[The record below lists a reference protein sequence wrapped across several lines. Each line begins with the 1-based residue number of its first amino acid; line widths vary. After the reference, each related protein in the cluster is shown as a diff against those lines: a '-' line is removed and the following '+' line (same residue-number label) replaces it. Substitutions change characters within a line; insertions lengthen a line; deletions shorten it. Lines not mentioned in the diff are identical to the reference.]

1 MADMLF
7 SDKLSGRRSV
17 GRWLENPRS
26 GKTDAVHPDR
36 RLPGIGFEGAG
47 SMGAIFDLRR
57 NTARLTAAES
67 LLDPR
72 APSAGGSFDALA
84 LLLGETAAGRET
96 AFARLYELT
105 ASRLFAVARGIVGG
119 RGDVAEDVLQDSF
132 VRVWRWA
139 HRYDPD
145 KGSAYGWLVRIV
157 RNRAL
162 TARET
167 LHRRE
172 DGHGELAPDT
182 LVSSDLDPS
191 DQAMRSEDAR
201 RVNACLANLPV
212 NHRRSLTLVYF
223 EGLTHSELAAR
234 LGVHAGT
241 AKSWV
246 RRGLAQMNRCLSGG
260 ADAGWRELVAAEY
273 AIGNLHGAVRRGF
286 EKRRER
292 DARYCRAVD
301 QWVDRLALLT
311 EALAPAPVRPQV
323 WRNIE
328 QRIARDRVAF
338 SRPVFWQLTS
348 CALAA
353 ILLGLV
359 IVLVY

>member
-1 MADMLF
+1 
-7 SDKLSGRRSV
+7 
-17 GRWLENPRS
+17 
-26 GKTDAVHPDR
+26 
-36 RLPGIGFEGAG
+36 
-47 SMGAIFDLRR
+47 MGAVFDLRR
-57 NTARLTAAES
+57 STTRLHAAES
-67 LLDPR
+67 LLDSR
-72 APSAGGSFDALA
+72 EPSANRSFDALA
-84 LLLGETAAGRET
+84 LLLSETAAGREA

-105 ASRLFAVARGIVGG
+105 ASRLFAIARGIVGG

-139 HRYDPD
+139 HRYAPD

-162 TARET
+162 TAREA

-172 DGHGELAPDT
+172 DGHGELANEALASCEP
-182 LVSSDLDPS
+182 DPS

-201 RVNACLANLPV
+201 RVNACLANLPA

-234 LGVHAGT
+234 LGVQPGT

-273 AIGNLHGAVRRGF
+273 AIGGLHGAVRRGF

-301 QWVDRLALLT
+301 QWEDRLALLT
-311 EALAPAPVRPQV
+311 EGLVSAPVRPQV

-328 QRIARDRVAF
+328 QCIARERVAF
-338 SRPVFWQLTS
+338 SRPLFWQLTS
-348 CALAA
+348 GVLAV
-353 ILLGLV
+353 ILLGLA
-359 IVLVY
+359 IILAY